1 MLRSP
6 PLPVLNA
13 SALGELITSHSKIYC
28 LRRRLSLRQGLRC
41 PSRSKV
47 HDFVERFPV
56 TLLVETIGPDAHTLV
71 SCLRVVDGDRAV
83 LDQPLDEKVTQGD
96 VFCPGVLGA
105 IAGNMKRLR
114 VVDEERN
121 TVEPILES

>member
-13 SALGELITSHSKIYC
+13 SALVELITSHSEIYC
-28 LRRRLSLRQGLRC
+28 LRRRLGLGLGLRC
-41 PSRSKV
+41 SSRSEV
-47 HDFVERFPV
+47 HDSVDKFPV
-56 TLLVETIGPDAHTLV
+56 TLRVETIGPNAHKSVL
-71 SCLRVVDGDRAV
+71 CLRVVDGDRAV
-83 LDQPLDEKVTQGD
+83 VDQPLDEELSQGD
-96 VFCPGVLGA
+96 VFCPGVVSA

-121 TVEPILES
+121 TVESILES

>member
-1 MLRSP
+1 M
-6 PLPVLNA
+6 
-13 SALGELITSHSKIYC
+13 
-28 LRRRLSLRQGLRC
+28 
-41 PSRSKV
+41 
-47 HDFVERFPV
+47 
-56 TLLVETIGPDAHTLV
+56 IGPNANKFVL
-71 SCLRVVDGDRAV
+71 CLRVVDGDCAV

>member
-1 MLRSP
+1 M
-6 PLPVLNA
+6 
-13 SALGELITSHSKIYC
+13 
-28 LRRRLSLRQGLRC
+28 
-41 PSRSKV
+41 
-47 HDFVERFPV
+47 
-56 TLLVETIGPDAHTLV
+56 TLLVETIGPNAHKSFL
-71 SCLRVVDGDRAV
+71 CLRVVDGDRAV

-114 VVDEERN
+114 LVDEERN